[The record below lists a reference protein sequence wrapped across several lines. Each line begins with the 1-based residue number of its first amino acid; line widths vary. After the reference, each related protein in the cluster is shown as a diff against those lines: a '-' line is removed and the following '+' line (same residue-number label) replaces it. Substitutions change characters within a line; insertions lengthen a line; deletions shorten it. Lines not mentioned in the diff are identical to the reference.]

1 LRRNKRRKRF
11 HPWGV
16 LLACGA
22 WTRRA
27 SETGSSDR
35 CTGAWSAP
43 ACNGRDGADSR
54 GAPTQHATRQRVRS
68 RDGPRLRGDRVRG
81 TDATTQSPKPT
92 TQSPKPTTQSPK
104 PTTLSPKPTTLSP
117 KPTTQSPHPRR
128 SRRINATL
136 RVIETLRAPVRHLC
150 AGAFCVQA
158 RALAMG
164 SRISANC
171 PKAGSEPGDCLV
183 GARGGWQRHG
193 TRPRAPR
200 DRTHRRGSASTL
212 ERDPCRCD
220 ECQWIESQRP
230 RVARAPA
237 RSAQRSSARGVAE
250 DSRPPARDS
259 CATPRVRG
267 RPGRGF
273 PLRSMRM
280 GLCLRGAPA
289 RRR

>member
-1 LRRNKRRKRF
+1 MRAVHGRAARVRRDPPIAARA
-11 HPWGV
+11 H
-16 LLACGA
+16 GA
-22 WTRRA
+22 R
-27 SETGSSDR
+27 
-35 CTGAWSAP
+35 P
-43 ACNGRDGADSR
+43 
-54 GAPTQHATRQRVRS
+54 HATDGTARTRVARRPNTRQDKGCEAVTDRGSAVTASVARMPRRS
-68 RDGPRLRGDRVRG
+68 RQTHDAVA
-81 TDATTQSPKPT
+81 TATTQSPN
-92 TQSPKPTTQSPK
+92 
-104 PTTLSPKPTTLSP
+104 
-117 KPTTQSPHPRR
+117 PRR

-158 RALAMG
+158 RALSMG

-230 RVARAPA
+230 SVARAPA
-237 RSAQRSSARGVAE
+237 RSVQRSSARGAAE

-267 RPGRGF
+267 RPLRGF

>member
-1 LRRNKRRKRF
+1 MRAVHGRAARVRRDPPIAARA
-11 HPWGV
+11 H
-16 LLACGA
+16 GA
-22 WTRRA
+22 R
-27 SETGSSDR
+27 
-35 CTGAWSAP
+35 P
-43 ACNGRDGADSR
+43 
-54 GAPTQHATRQRVRS
+54 HATDGTARTRVARRPNTRQDKGCEAVT
-68 RDGPRLRGDRVRG
+68 DRGSAVTASVARM
-81 TDATTQSPKPT
+81 
-92 TQSPKPTTQSPK
+92 
-104 PTTLSPKPTTLSP
+104 
-117 KPTTQSPHPRR
+117 PRR
-128 SRRINATL
+128 SRRSPRRCRRSPRRCRRSPRRCRRNQ
-136 RVIETLRAPVRHLC
+136 RRSRHTHDAVAESTPPFASSKLSERPC
-150 AGAFCVQA
+150 DTSA
-158 RALAMG
+158 RALFAFRRGRSPWDRGFPRIARKQFRSREIALSARVVDG
-164 SRISANC
+164 SAT
-171 PKAGSEPGDCLV
+171 
-183 GARGGWQRHG
+183 G
-193 TRPRAPR
+193 TRPRAPW
-200 DRTHRRGSASTL
+200 DRTHLRGSASTL

>member
-1 LRRNKRRKRF
+1 MRAVHGRAARVRRDPPIAARA
-11 HPWGV
+11 H
-16 LLACGA
+16 GA
-22 WTRRA
+22 R
-27 SETGSSDR
+27 
-35 CTGAWSAP
+35 P
-43 ACNGRDGADSR
+43 
-54 GAPTQHATRQRVRS
+54 HATDGTARTRVARRPNTRQDKGCEAVTDRGSAVTASVARMPRRS
-68 RDGPRLRGDRVRG
+68 RRSPRRSRHSY
-81 TDATTQSPKPT
+81 DAVATQ
-92 TQSPKPTTQSPK
+92 
-104 PTTLSPKPTTLSP
+104 
-117 KPTTQSPHPRR
+117 PRR
-128 SRRINATL
+128 SRRINTTL

-158 RALAMG
+158 RALSMR
-164 SRISANC
+164 SRIPANC

-230 RVARAPA
+230 RAARAPA
-237 RSAQRSSARGVAE
+237 RSAQRSSAREVAE
-250 DSRPPARDS
+250 DSRPRARDS

-267 RPGRGF
+267 RPGCGF